1 MHLPQS
7 SMDPKFQRQIPPAKV
22 SKPPTIADSLGVQQE
37 TSVLQQLA
45 NRGFLNPM
53 KRDMDLIRAVL
64 MTAEDEN
71 HERLESHSLDVVC
84 FHVQLCIDA
93 QFVEG
98 KVVSDFDG
106 RTLTWESYAV
116 MRLTWLG
123 SDALDAMRDATI
135 WNKAHQHVLKPTAS
149 WTFSLLFDWL
159 KAEARQRIFPQ
170 LPPT

>member
-1 MHLPQS
+1 MS
-7 SMDPKFQRQIPPAKV
+7 SKFQRQSPRAKV
-22 SKPPTIADSLGVQQE
+22 ATRPTIADSLAVQQE
-37 TSVLQQLA
+37 TSVLQQLE
-45 NRGFLNPM
+45 NRGFLSPV

-64 MTAEDEN
+64 MTAEDET

-98 KVVSDFDG
+98 NVTSDFDG
-106 RTLTWESYAV
+106 RSITWENYAL

-123 SDALDAMRDATI
+123 ADALDAMRDDTI
-135 WNKAHQHVLKPTAS
+135 WKKAQQHVLKPAAS

-159 KAEARQRIFPQ
+159 KAEAYQRIFPQ
-170 LPPT
+170 LPRS